1 MRSGTGSHF
10 RRREG
15 RGMPE
20 VAFITGAGAGFGR
33 ALAESFASRVRLFG
47 SLVVIPGKREDA
59 LSWRVRRVA

>member
-1 MRSGTGSHF
+1 
-10 RRREG
+10 
-15 RGMPE
+15 MPE

-47 SLVVIPGKREDA
+47 SLAVIPGKREDA